1 MISIMTHHFTIVFLA
16 PCTTVSYDVRALKFN
31 QDPLHVWFYEPEGE
45 DNNDTSNDY
54 GNHDDNSDN
63 GTSTTSKSDEVIETS
78 TVEKVE
84 DISEKVE
91 DNTENLNQSTKA
103 KFSDP
108 RYIYLYYT
116 TADETTLSSEV
127 MIDFAGFISATG
139 GNLGLFL
146 GFSFMGMIFELF
158 DWIEA
163 KWKTSNK
170 LKHRK
175 ASKVKSRN

>member
-1 MISIMTHHFTIVFLA
+1 M
-16 PCTTVSYDVRALKFN
+16 SYDVRALKFN

-54 GNHDDNSDN
+54 GNYEDNSDN

-78 TVEKVE
+78 TIEKVE
-84 DISEKVE
+84 
-91 DNTENLNQSTKA
+91 ENLNQSTKA

-175 ASKVKSRN
+175 ASKVKSKN

>member
-1 MISIMTHHFTIVFLA
+1 M
-16 PCTTVSYDVRALKFN
+16 SYDVRALKFN

-54 GNHDDNSDN
+54 GNYEDNSDS
-63 GTSTTSKSDEVIETS
+63 GTSATSKSDEASETS

-84 DISEKVE
+84 DIL
-91 DNTENLNQSTKA
+91 ENLNQSTKA

-146 GFSFMGMIFELF
+146 GFSFMGMIFELY

-163 KWKTSNK
+163 KLKTNRTLRPK
-170 LKHRK
+170 K
-175 ASKVKSRN
+175 ASKVKF

>member
-1 MISIMTHHFTIVFLA
+1 MTNHFTTFLLA

-31 QDPLHVWFYEPEGE
+31 QDPLHVWFYEPEVE
-45 DNNDTSNDY
+45 DNNVTSNDY
-54 GNHDDNSDN
+54 GNYEDNSDN
-63 GTSTTSKSDEVIETS
+63 GTSTTSKSDEAIDTS
-78 TVEKVE
+78 TIEKVE
-84 DISEKVE
+84 DIL
-91 DNTENLNQSTKA
+91 ENLNQSTKA

-175 ASKVKSRN
+175 ASKVKSQN

>member
-1 MISIMTHHFTIVFLA
+1 M
-16 PCTTVSYDVRALKFN
+16 
-31 QDPLHVWFYEPEGE
+31 
-45 DNNDTSNDY
+45 
-54 GNHDDNSDN
+54 DN
-63 GTSTTSKSDEVIETS
+63 GTSTTSKSDEASETS

-84 DISEKVE
+84 DISE
-91 DNTENLNQSTKA
+91 NLNQSTKA
-103 KFSDP
+103 KYSDP

-163 KWKTSNK
+163 KWRTSNK

-175 ASKVKSRN
+175 ASKVKSQN

>member
-1 MISIMTHHFTIVFLA
+1 M
-16 PCTTVSYDVRALKFN
+16 SYDVRALKFN

-54 GNHDDNSDN
+54 GNYEDNSDN

-78 TVEKVE
+78 TIEKVE
-84 DISEKVE
+84 
-91 DNTENLNQSTKA
+91 ENLNQSTKA

-175 ASKVKSRN
+175 ASKVKSQN